1 MPKPLA
7 IELRKR
13 AVAAY
18 EAGNSSYDV
27 IAEQFAVSRRALQ
40 RWVVLQ
46 RDAGTPEPAPA
57 AGGRFSPVAMKE
69 LRRLV
74 ESTPDATT
82 FELTAQYNSGV
93 VKAHRVHRSS
103 IIRALRR
110 AGYVFKKSG
119 RGQRNKIV
127 LM

>member
-74 ESTPDATT
+74 EST

-93 VKAHRVHRSS
+93 AKAHRVHRSS